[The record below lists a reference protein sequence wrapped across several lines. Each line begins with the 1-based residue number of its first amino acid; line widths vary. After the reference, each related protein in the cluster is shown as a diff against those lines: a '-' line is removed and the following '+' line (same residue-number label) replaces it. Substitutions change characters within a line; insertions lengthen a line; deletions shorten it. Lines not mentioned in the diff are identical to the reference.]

1 MDPVMEQIE
10 KIERTAREAQRVS
23 EGQLSITETCASV
36 AKTLRGAI
44 PDYEWL
50 QGPSQEAVHARYAFT
65 FGALLAFVA
74 AEPKA
79 ELTALVHSG
88 LPPDDGRP
96 AGMLGGPFTAP
107 EDPEYRYGA

>member
-1 MDPVMEQIE
+1 
-10 KIERTAREAQRVS
+10 
-23 EGQLSITETCASV
+23 V
-36 AKTLRGAI
+36 ATTLRGAI